1 MGKTKITIELDDE
14 IVEKIKDLQ
23 KKFNDNPMFTEKFA
37 DIPSYISH
45 VITSQIKSADKMSE
59 KLEES
64 LKKFTE
70 KLSSLDL
77 GDMDFSKLFGTDETK
92 KEKKKES
99 TPDKNVKN

>member
-14 IVEKIKDLQ
+14 IVAKIKELQ
-23 KKFNDNPMFTEKFA
+23 QKYNENPIFTEKFT
-37 DIPSYISH
+37 DISSYVSH

-70 KLSSLDL
+70 KLGSLDL
-77 GDMDFSKLFGTDETK
+77 GDMDFSKLFGNTETK
-92 KEKKKES
+92 KEEKKEP